1 MGEAR
6 TAGGSQDLC
15 SPAPFSRCTGLGS
28 PRPLRRIGVMAR
40 TVSVVI
46 TDDLDGLP
54 GAETVTFGVDGVSYQ
69 IDLAELNR
77 TRFAAALAPSIGAG
91 RLVSRGGRRPG
102 RGRPA
107 PERVDR
113 GAVRAC
119 ARQAVLAVSERGRI
133 SAEVVR
139 HYQAAH

>member
-1 MGEAR
+1 
-6 TAGGSQDLC
+6 
-15 SPAPFSRCTGLGS
+15 
-28 PRPLRRIGVMAR
+28 MAR

-77 TRFAAALAPSIGAG
+77 TRFAAALAPFIAAG
-91 RLVSRGGRRPG
+91 RLVSRGGRR
-102 RGRPA
+102 
-107 PERVDR
+107 VDR
-113 GAVRAC
+113 GAVRAW
-119 ARQAVLAVSERGRI
+119 ARQAGLAVSERGRI

>member
-1 MGEAR
+1 MGQAR
-6 TAGGSQDLC
+6 TAGGSQDLR
-15 SPAPFSRCTGLGS
+15 SPAPFSRCAGLGS

-54 GAETVTFGVDGVSYQ
+54 GAKTVTFGVDGVSYQ

-77 TRFAAALAPSIGAG
+77 TRFAAALAPFIAAG
-91 RLVSRGGRRPG
+91 RLVSRGGRR
-102 RGRPA
+102 
-107 PERVDR
+107 VDR
-113 GAVRAC
+113 GAVRAW
-119 ARQAVLAVSERGRI
+119 ARQAGLAVSERGRI